1 MQRLWISFSSIDS
14 FEGNVVTWEIAEVVV
29 IVEHFQDRIQWL
41 SLEGQGLSDH
51 SINSLAANDGV
62 VPQIVVVSLEQE
74 GQLACFLR

>member
-41 SLEGQGLSDH
+41 SLEGQGLFDH